1 MSGFSNE
8 LIQCANELLITV
20 GGDAN
25 EDLPVVRNWE
35 WLFWLVYDLVEVDR
49 QGIVIP
55 TKRGHH
61 LVLHFFALEKDSTTK
76 SRTNV

>member
-8 LIQCANELLITV
+8 LFQCANELLITV

-35 WLFWLVYDLVEVDR
+35 WLFWLVYDLVEVDSQR
-49 QGIVIP
+49 VVVP
-55 TKRGHH
+55 T
-61 LVLHFFALEKDSTTK
+61 E
-76 SRTNV
+76 